1 MSISA
6 TRSNLDFVNAWNSQ
20 KRFVKAYVDKDGQI
34 ALSMEIMLVGGVAPA
49 NVVAYAAAFEY
60 FLGELANFK
69 P

>member
-1 MSISA
+1 MD
-6 TRSNLDFVNAWNSQ
+6 T
-20 KRFVKAYVDKDGQI
+20 
-34 ALSMEIMLVGGVAPA
+34 MLVGGVAPA